1 MKRLVLIPF
10 LFPVAA
16 LFAAPNTLED
26 SVVIFRGERETRAI
40 GKHLWFLE
48 DRDASLA
55 VQDAVVSHEFQ
66 PVTSEVPNFGVTRS
80 AYWLKYRLVNVS
92 PENQLNMLVDHAEID
107 ELDVYLI
114 RDGAAPMHLVES
126 GGTRSVDRQVSDA
139 PAYTFTLPVPYGGT
153 GWVFLRVKSDKQ
165 LQVPIF
171 LLNERGVANLNLN
184 RNFFIGGYAGIMA
197 VMLLYNFLLFLS
209 IKDNNYLYYSI
220 YILSVGL
227 TQITFLGYASF
238 YLWPGAPWINAY
250 AAPTLTVVTMIT
262 AVEFMQRFTNA
273 KAYIPGFRTVK
284 IGVYAVALAGV
295 VACLAGYGT
304 VSYQVIQLTSTVMA
318 SYMLYVSTRLALNGH
333 KPGKF
338 FLAAWL
344 IFMSGIVI
352 FVAKDWGFLPY
363 NDITKHMMTI
373 GSAVEV
379 VLLSFGLADK
389 INTLRHEK
397 EQLILEQYQVLEQ
410 RVAERTQEL
419 EESNLHLKRTQSKL
433 VSAEKMAS
441 LGQLTAGIAH
451 EINNPLNFISSNI
464 PPLKR
469 NLLDLKEVLDNYRHV
484 TKDNPACEPVRALEQ
499 RIDMDFTVK
508 EVEEIMGCIENGAH
522 RTSEIVRG
530 LRTFSRLDEDD
541 LKPADINEGMRSTVV
556 VLGPQMRDAVTIDFD
571 LGELPLV
578 ECYPG
583 KLNQV
588 FMNLLNNAA
597 HAVKQRHGRSGGRIA
612 ISTRAMDGLVKIT
625 IADNGI
631 GMDETVQRRLF
642 EPFFTTKAVGEGTGL
657 GLSICQGIVEKH
669 NGTLELDS
677 TPGVG
682 SSFTII
688 IPVNQESRL
697 AKSA

>member
-1 MKRLVLIPF
+1 M
-10 LFPVAA
+10 
-16 LFAAPNTLED
+16 
-26 SVVIFRGERETRAI
+26 
-40 GKHLWFLE
+40 
-48 DRDASLA
+48 
-55 VQDAVVSHEFQ
+55 
-66 PVTSEVPNFGVTRS
+66 
-80 AYWLKYRLVNVS
+80 
-92 PENQLNMLVDHAEID
+92 
-107 ELDVYLI
+107 
-114 RDGAAPMHLVES
+114 
-126 GGTRSVDRQVSDA
+126 
-139 PAYTFTLPVPYGGT
+139 
-153 GWVFLRVKSDKQ
+153 
-165 LQVPIF
+165 
-171 LLNERGVANLNLN
+171 
-184 RNFFIGGYAGIMA
+184 GIML
-197 VMLLYNFLLFLS
+197 VMLLYNLFLFVS
-209 IKDNNYLYYSI
+209 IKDNIYLLYII
-220 YILSVGL
+220 YILFVAV
-227 TQITFLGYASF
+227 TQLSFIGYLGYYAFPSQ
-238 YLWPGAPWINAY
+238 PWLRENSSLI
-250 AAPTLTVVTMIT
+250 LTGIT
-262 AVEFMQRFTNA
+262 AVSANVFMDYFIRASSHVRSFKVVINIF
-273 KAYIPGFRTVK
+273 YILVGAAVFINVLGFR
-284 IGVYAVALAGV
+284 IVAYQLMQALSFVLAIYVLVIAAIVARKGERPAKFYLTAWCVFLAGIV
-295 VACLAGYGT
+295 VF
-304 VSYQVIQLTSTVMA
+304 VS
-318 SYMLYVSTRLALNGH
+318 
-333 KPGKF
+333 
-338 FLAAWL
+338 
-344 IFMSGIVI
+344 
-352 FVAKDWGFLPY
+352 KDWGLLPY
-363 NDITKHMMTI
+363 NDLTKYMMTI